1 MEVYAALLA
10 ANGGCASRENGTV
23 CVLGNGAKMAF
34 LRSLGAQE
42 TDELAASLANTHWTH
57 GYFMEPHGP
66 PFNQGEHVGDRYW
79 QVRQALARKHGS
91 REEPGGPDMCLPMT
105 VKEGTP
111 LDAKSGFAE
120 YRKCINSKPHL
131 LRFRRL
137 LRGAQP
143 P

>member
-57 GYFMEPHGP
+57 GYFMEPHG
-66 PFNQGEHVGDRYW
+66 
-79 QVRQALARKHGS
+79 
-91 REEPGGPDMCLPMT
+91 
-105 VKEGTP
+105 
-111 LDAKSGFAE
+111 
-120 YRKCINSKPHL
+120 
-131 LRFRRL
+131 
-137 LRGAQP
+137 
-143 P
+143 

>member
-1 MEVYAALLA
+1 
-10 ANGGCASRENGTV
+10 
-23 CVLGNGAKMAF
+23 MAF

-105 VKEGTP
+105 VKV
-111 LDAKSGFAE
+111 
-120 YRKCINSKPHL
+120 
-131 LRFRRL
+131 
-137 LRGAQP
+137 RG
-143 P
+143 